1 MARLTISEAIKRS
14 PVGKSQFYSKYV
26 NGGLIS
32 ISVDNSGKKFV
43 ESSELL
49 RCFGEIKASPSDSPA
64 ESSPVESKPNS
75 TGLPDSGQLDIIKLL
90 KEQLAKAESR
100 EEKHLAHIASLTLRL
115 EPPAPAAPSNP
126 IIRWWRGLGNS

>member
-1 MARLTISEAIKRS
+1 MAQLTISEAIKRS

-49 RCFGEIKASPSDSPA
+49 RCFGEIKASSPDSPA

-75 TGLPDSGQLDIIKLL
+75 AGLPDSGQVEVIKLL

-115 EPPAPAAPSNP
+115 EPPASTAPNNP
-126 IIRWWRGLGNS
+126 FVRWWRGLG

>member
-1 MARLTISEAIKRS
+1 MAQLTISEAIKRS

-49 RCFGEIKASPSDSPA
+49 RCFGEIKASSSDSPA
-64 ESSPVESKPNS
+64 EYSPVESKPNS
-75 TGLPDSGQLDIIKLL
+75 TGLSNSGQLEVIKLL

-115 EPPAPAAPSNP
+115 EPPAPATPSNP
-126 IIRWWRGLGNS
+126 IIRWWRGLGQD